1 MGCSAPVKTPQVCI
15 WFAGEGWNRG
25 DEDRAS
31 LNSIQLD
38 NGRRLQN
45 PQDPQNK
52 GGIVCGVPQMNP
64 VLTCAQTRLVLRQG
78 ALPAPGWGCTLI
90 LTGSVRELLSVL
102 FAAKSHS
109 LQEGV
114 REPEEMGGHR
124 HDQLGVPD
132 RVRHLVRGGG
142 S

>member
-1 MGCSAPVKTPQVCI
+1 MWCTPNESCAHLCSDKARVEAGGSASPRMGVQ
-15 WFAGEGWNRG
+15 
-25 DEDRAS
+25 
-31 LNSIQLD
+31 
-38 NGRRLQN
+38 
-45 PQDPQNK
+45 
-52 GGIVCGVPQMNP
+52 
-64 VLTCAQTRLVLRQG
+64 
-78 ALPAPGWGCTLI
+78 LI